1 MIEQITYKVIIPA
14 LAALATGFAGW
25 FFGRRR
31 KKAEADS
38 LVIKNM
44 ENIIEMWRKTA
55 EDFNTQYTVI
65 SGEMKELREENLKLR
80 KEVDELTKE
89 VSRLKRDNSKLKKE
103 LDCISKNQERN
114 EAN

>member
-1 MIEQITYKVIIPA
+1 MIEPIVYKVIIPA

-25 FFGRRR
+25 FYGRRR

-44 ENIIEMWRKTA
+44 QNIIEMWQRTA
-55 EDFNTQYTVI
+55 LDFNKQYTAI

-80 KEVDELTKE
+80 KEVDKLMRE
-89 VSRLKRDNSKLKKE
+89 VSTLKRDNSKLKKE
-103 LDCISKNQERN
+103 LDCISKHQEK
-114 EAN
+114 